1 METYT
6 EMRMQKREKWVA
18 LIVPTQLFVFEN
30 IYNRINGIYIMLL
43 KCNIY
48 LFYLSLREPVKKQK
62 SVENS
67 TLGSALN
74 VCFKCFS
81 IL

>member
-30 IYNRINGIYIMLL
+30 IYNRINGIYVYDVIKM
-43 KCNIY
+43 
-48 LFYLSLREPVKKQK
+48 
-62 SVENS
+62 
-67 TLGSALN
+67 
-74 VCFKCFS
+74 
-81 IL
+81 

>member
-30 IYNRINGIYIMLL
+30 IYNRIKWNLQGV
-43 KCNIY
+43 
-48 LFYLSLREPVKKQK
+48 SE
-62 SVENS
+62 
-67 TLGSALN
+67 
-74 VCFKCFS
+74 
-81 IL
+81 